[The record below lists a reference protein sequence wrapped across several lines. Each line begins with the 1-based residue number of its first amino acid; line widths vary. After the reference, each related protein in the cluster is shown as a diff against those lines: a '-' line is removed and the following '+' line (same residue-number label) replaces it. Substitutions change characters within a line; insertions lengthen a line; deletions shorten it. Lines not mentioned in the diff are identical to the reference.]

1 MLLLYTNVTATIKQR
16 DKKNKHT
23 ESMEADEVQT
33 LPWAISAECRLNI
46 HISFIS
52 HFFPFVFF

>member
-1 MLLLYTNVTATIKQR
+1 
-16 DKKNKHT
+16 
-23 ESMEADEVQT
+23 MEADEVQT

-52 HFFPFVFF
+52 LFFPSVLL